1 MNVLILFLLY
11 SFLFSNSFS
20 YLILPF
26 ETKIDEIKLDSS
38 NFYQKKYYNIIQTNF
53 TLGTPNQK
61 IPLSIMIKQYPIVIT
76 SKYSNLDISNLFDQ
90 KKSNS
95 YKELKKNPL
104 RSWELIYKE
113 CYFGNDKF
121 SIINNSKETKN
132 EELNFLLGTEMGN
145 KLNGL
150 LGLSIKS
157 TRDDLNE
164 YGFLLQLKQKKLI
177 ESKIFYFEFDLKNN
191 NKGELIIGKYPHEIN
206 SKKYKEIDFLKISS
220 YNPIYIDEFSFN
232 FNSIYYGD
240 QLIQEMGITYLEIE
254 KNFIQASESF
264 GNIITKNFFSKF
276 VEEGLCK
283 EIQLEVVFYSYICD
297 KNINLK
303 EFKEIKFNLKNVN
316 FTFSLNSKDL
326 FYEMD
331 NKLYFLIYYTK
342 INGNTWS
349 FGKIFFN
356 KYFLVFDSEKKLI
369 GFYKKINEEGIFLK
383 IFLTI
388 LCIGGF
394 LVLMFFL
401 LRFLV
406 NKYYGKG
413 KKNILIE
420 KILLQEK
427 LIK

>member
-1 MNVLILFLLY
+1 
-11 SFLFSNSFS
+11 
-20 YLILPF
+20 
-26 ETKIDEIKLDSS
+26 
-38 NFYQKKYYNIIQTNF
+38 
-53 TLGTPNQK
+53 
-61 IPLSIMIKQYPIVIT
+61 MIKQYPIVIT

-113 CYFGNDKF
+113 CYFGNDIF

-206 SKKYKEIDFLKISS
+206 SKKYKEIDFLTISS

-264 GNIITKNFFSKF
+264 GNIITNNFFSKY
-276 VEEGLCK
+276 VEQGICK
-283 EIQLEVVFYSYICD
+283 EINLEVVFYTYICE
-297 KNINLK
+297 KKINLK
-303 EFKEIKFNLKNVN
+303 EFKELKFTLNNVN
-316 FTFSLNSKDL
+316 FTFSLNAKDL

-331 NKLYFLIYYTK
+331 NNLYFLIYYTK